1 MYNEIA
7 KGYNNLYK
15 EEQLKKLNIIK
26 QYFHPKPILLDLGCG
41 TGIAMEFFNIES
53 IGLDPSTE
61 LLKQAKGKVI
71 CGKAENIPF
80 KDNYFN
86 SLICLTAIHHCNLNK
101 AINEIKRVCK
111 GSICITVLK
120 KAKKS
125 KEITNKLIK
134 ELNLKLIEEEKDY
147 ILIK

>member
-7 KGYNNLYK
+7 KGYDNLYK
-15 EEQLKKLNIIK
+15 EEQLEKLNIIK
-26 QYFHPKPILLDLGCG
+26 KHFHPKPILLDLGCG

-53 IGLDPSTE
+53 IGLDPSIE
-61 LLKQAKGKVI
+61 LLKLCKGEKV

-86 SLICLTAIHHCNLNK
+86 SLICLTAIHHCDLNK
-101 AINEIKRVCK
+101 AIKEIKRVCN

-120 KAKKS
+120 KAKNS
-125 KEITNKLIK
+125 KEITNKLQK
-134 ELNLKLIEEEKDY
+134 ELNLKLIEEKKDY